1 MNYDWRFSGYSYNNP
16 TYLSLGAHLII
27 YLTFK
32 LGWENLEVIQSNS
45 LEPQLGATA
54 SVETNSNEEDMG

>member
-1 MNYDWRFSGYSYNNP
+1 M
-16 TYLSLGAHLII
+16 II